1 MRKERTVNKGRLIGG
16 IICLA
21 IAILLGVLNLRLE
34 DDQTMFMVGGQ
45 DRPWL
50 PVAVLAV
57 IGIALLITVRQG
69 AGQEPAP
76 ETPQAPVDPEK
87 AQLNKRMEAAAW
99 GLFLIM
105 LGGSLLVGRETV
117 PKGWWT
123 IGVGVIMLG
132 LNLARY
138 LTGIKMSGFTVV
150 LGCLAVIGGI
160 LELTGKEQIE
170 GAVLLIILGAYLL
183 LKPYFDRRA
192 LFGSAEE
199 RESGA

>member
-1 MRKERTVNKGRLIGG
+1 MNKGRLIWG

-21 IAILLGVLNLRLE
+21 IAILLAVLNLTLDPE
-34 DDQTMFMVGGQ
+34 KVSFTMGGEN
-45 DRPWL
+45 RPWV
-50 PVAVLAV
+50 PVFILAV
-57 IGIALLITVRQG
+57 IGIALLVTVRRG
-69 AGQEPAP
+69 TGQEAEEEKPKVPA
-76 ETPQAPVDPEK
+76 DPEK
-87 AQLNKRMEAAAW
+87 AALNKRMEAVAW

-150 LGCLAVIGGI
+150 LGILAVIGGI
-160 LELTGKEQIE
+160 LELTGMKQIE
-170 GAVLLIILGAYLL
+170 GAILLVILGAYLL
-183 LKPYFDRRA
+183 LKPYIERRSI
-192 LFGSAEE
+192 FGSAEE

>member
-34 DDQTMFMVGGQ
+34 DDQMRFMVGGEN
-45 DRPWL
+45 RPWV
-50 PVAVLAV
+50 PVVVLAV
-57 IGIALLITVRQG
+57 IGIALLVTVRQG
-69 AGQEPAP
+69 AGQEAAEEGPKEPA
-76 ETPQAPVDPEK
+76 DPEK
-87 AQLNKRMEAAAW
+87 ARLNKRLEAVAW

-105 LGGSLLVGRETV
+105 LGGSLLVGRENV

-160 LELTGKEQIE
+160 LELTGMEQIE

-192 LFGSAEE
+192 LFGSSEE

>member
-1 MRKERTVNKGRLIGG
+1 VNRGRLIGG

-21 IAILLGVLNLRLE
+21 IAILLAVLNLTLDADRVMFQLG
-34 DDQTMFMVGGQ
+34 DQN
-45 DRPWL
+45 RPWV
-50 PVAVLAV
+50 PVIILAV
-57 IGIALLITVRQG
+57 IGIVLLATVRG
-69 AGQEPAP
+69 GVREEPAP
-76 ETPQAPVDPEK
+76 AAPKAPADPEK
-87 AQLNKRMEAAAW
+87 AALNKRMEAAAW

-105 LGGSLLVGRETV
+105 LGGSLLVDRDV
-117 PKGWWT
+117 VAKGWWT

-150 LGCLAVIGGI
+150 LGILAVIGGI
-160 LELTGKEQIE
+160 LELTGMDQIE